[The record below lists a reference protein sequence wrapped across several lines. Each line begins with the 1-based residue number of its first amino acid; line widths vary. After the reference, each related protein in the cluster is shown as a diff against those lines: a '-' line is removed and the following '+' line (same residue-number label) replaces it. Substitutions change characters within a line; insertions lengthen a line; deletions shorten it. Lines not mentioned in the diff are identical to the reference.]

1 MRYLRL
7 LVELLEL
14 HQVLVTLLGVVLG
27 GLEQSVG
34 SLGELEELF
43 GGSLVGVAQYQ
54 YVSIG
59 GFV

>member
-1 MRYLRL
+1 MRIL